1 MTNVLIIGL
10 SQLGLPVPK
19 YANEEAG
26 FELYGSSVK
35 QKVTNESAQLK
46 LDLYGLQNCQL

>member
-10 SQLGLPVPK
+10 CQLGLPVPK

-26 FELYGSSVK
+26 FELYGSSVN